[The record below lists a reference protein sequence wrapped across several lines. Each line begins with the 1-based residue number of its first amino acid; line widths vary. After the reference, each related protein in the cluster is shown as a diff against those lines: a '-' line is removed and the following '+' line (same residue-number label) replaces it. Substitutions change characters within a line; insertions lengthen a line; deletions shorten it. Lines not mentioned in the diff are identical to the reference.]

1 MSEKKEKS
9 SEKRFKWVPEDFL
22 HDVYIEPHNFIWPE
36 NPDHG
41 EYVNEQLKHDLF
53 YEAYNKVVL
62 LLFKLH

>member
-9 SEKRFKWVPEDFL
+9 SERRFKWVPEDFL
-22 HDVYIEPHNFIWPE
+22 QDVYIEPHNFIWPE